1 MYSFIADEEKETEEL
16 VNMEFVKRSEVKKD
30 AHHKKCE
37 GITKNTQLSHADY
50 MTVHEQDTEVLRTQ
64 RGFRSFEHRIYTVMN
79 MKIALSSFDDK
90 LYRMDNNHGLP
101 FGHYC
106 LRQPQPQ

>member
-37 GITKNTQLSHADY
+37 GITKNTQLSTRPLLFKTTTTT
-50 MTVHEQDTEVLRTQ
+50 MNGLQFQ
-64 RGFRSFEHRIYTVMN
+64 IVMRF
-79 MKIALSSFDDK
+79 KT
-90 LYRMDNNHGLP
+90 
-101 FGHYC
+101 
-106 LRQPQPQ
+106 